1 MNMKKQVNDIGIPYV
16 EPSITIEKPTW
27 QYYAIKIAKGIAYG
41 VVGTMA
47 AFGCFVT
54 YLLVYAKIKGTN

>member
-1 MNMKKQVNDIGIPYV
+1 MNTERQTNGMGIPYV
-16 EPSITIEKPTW
+16 MPSIIIEKPTW
-27 QYYAIKIAKGIAYG
+27 KDYAVKIAKGLAYG

-54 YLLVYAKIKGTN
+54 YLLIYAKIKG